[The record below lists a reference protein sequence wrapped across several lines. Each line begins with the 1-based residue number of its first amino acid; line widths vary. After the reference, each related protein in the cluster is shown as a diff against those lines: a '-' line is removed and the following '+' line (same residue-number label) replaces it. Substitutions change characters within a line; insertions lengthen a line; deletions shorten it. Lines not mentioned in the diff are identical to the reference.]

1 MEKQMR
7 NTLGFTLAEVLI
19 TLGIIGVV
27 AALTMPVLVRKF
39 KIIELHTKFNKEY
52 AVIQQAMK
60 QTLADLELSR
70 PSDMRVYYN
79 NDTNKVKESFDEIN
93 KIWESKFKGA
103 TKVKA
108 STYNFKP
115 VFYYFFGEQSGI
127 YGTTY
132 NNYYLLPDGSLISDL
147 GYHMSYGNL
156 VVPYVF
162 FDTNGFNKGP
172 NRIGYD
178 QFFYHNEGEIEP
190 LFGNADFKLD
200 CDPFLK
206 NRVNGYWDRMQLS
219 ACSGYALRNINPYDV
234 SKKYWDSLYKPKS
247 WWEKLKK

>member
-39 KIIELHTKFNKEY
+39 KIIELHTRFNKEY
-52 AVIQQAMK
+52 AVIQQTMK

-70 PSDMRVYYN
+70 PSDMRIYYN
-79 NDTNKVKESFDEIN
+79 NDSNKVKESFNEIN

-115 VFYYFFGEQSGI
+115 VFYYFFGEQS
-127 YGTTY
+127 
-132 NNYYLLPDGSLISDL
+132 
-147 GYHMSYGNL
+147 
-156 VVPYVF
+156 
-162 FDTNGFNKGP
+162 
-172 NRIGYD
+172 
-178 QFFYHNEGEIEP
+178 
-190 LFGNADFKLD
+190 
-200 CDPFLK
+200 
-206 NRVNGYWDRMQLS
+206 
-219 ACSGYALRNINPYDV
+219 
-234 SKKYWDSLYKPKS
+234 
-247 WWEKLKK
+247 